1 MHIETS
7 GLSRRPKQTTPKS
20 EESRAC
26 APLEVSD
33 PPKQKVVGAVVPP
46 HCLTAIGQSEVLVA
60 IAARNDKVIGFRRDV
75 GRSSTPRGVTPLE
88 IAVDCAPALGLV
100 A

>member
-7 GLSRRPKQTTPKS
+7 GLSRRPKQLHQKVKS
-20 EESRAC
+20 QELVRHSI
-26 APLEVSD
+26 VSD
-33 PPKQKVVGAVVPP
+33 PPKQKVVGTVVPS
-46 HCLTAIGQSEVLVA
+46 HCLTAIGESEVLVA

-88 IAVDCAPALGLV
+88 VAVDCVPALGL
-100 A
+100 AA